1 MTEVLCKYCGKPIRF
16 PVAYHTACYEV
27 EVERCANRFC
37 HDYCRFPR
45 ECDTQEQLDE
55 HCDDCPFIG
64 LSNAIG
70 TAPEESPPDTDEKQE
85 EPQWKSRVMRTF
97 LGGDRT

>member
-1 MTEVLCKYCGKPIRF
+1 MEVLCKCCGKPIRF

-27 EVERCANRFC
+27 AVEKAAERFC
-37 HDYCRFPR
+37 RDFCRFPK
-45 ECDTQEQLDE
+45 ECDTQEELDE

-70 TAPEESPPDTDEKQE
+70 TAPEERSPGTDAEQRAPAWQQKM
-85 EPQWKSRVMRTF
+85 MRTF
-97 LGGDRT
+97 LGGKDDG

>member
-1 MTEVLCKYCGKPIRF
+1 MEVLCKCCGKPIRF

-27 EVERCANRFC
+27 AVEKAAERFC
-37 HDYCRFPR
+37 RDFCRFPK
-45 ECDTQEQLDE
+45 ECDTQEELDE

-70 TAPEESPPDTDEKQE
+70 TAPEDRSPGTNAEQRTPAWQQKM
-85 EPQWKSRVMRTF
+85 MRTF
-97 LGGDRT
+97 LGGKDDG